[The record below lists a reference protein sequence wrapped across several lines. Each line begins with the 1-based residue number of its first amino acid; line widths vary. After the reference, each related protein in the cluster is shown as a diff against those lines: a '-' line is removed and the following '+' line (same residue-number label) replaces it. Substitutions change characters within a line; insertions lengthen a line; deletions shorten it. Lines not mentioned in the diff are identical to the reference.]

1 MGEDKIEEKLK
12 IEVDITALKREYKNL
27 IAQLS
32 AIKSEY
38 VGTASIVENNKK
50 LIEEQNSYLTA
61 IQNDISDAKLNWMS
75 EKEEQIKE
83 VNVMKHDAQMILD
96 TRGKLTE
103 QEESI
108 KKIKE
113 ENTAIL
119 NETRQVKL
127 DIKREQ
133 DAIAVK
139 KREIETKDTELKG
152 KYKELEA
159 NKQDFINKVGEVFE
173 TLKNI

>member
-38 VGTASIVENNKK
+38 AGTASIVENNKK
-50 LIEEQNSYLTA
+50 LIEEQTSYLTD
-61 IQNDISDAKLNWMS
+61 IQNDISNAKLNWMS

-96 TRGKLTE
+96 TRAKLTE
-103 QEESI
+103 QEEKI
-108 KKIKE
+108 KKTKE

-119 NETRQVKL
+119 NEIRQAKL
-127 DIKREQ
+127 DIKRDE
-133 DAIAVK
+133 DALAVRE
-139 KREIETKDTELKG
+139 REIETKDAVLAD
-152 KYKELEA
+152 KYKELET
-159 NKQDFINKVGEVFE
+159 NKKDFINKVGEVFE

>member
-12 IEVDITALKREYKNL
+12 IEVDITALKREYKNF
-27 IAQLS
+27 IAQVS

-38 VGTASIVENNKK
+38 AGTASIVENNKK
-50 LIEEQNSYLTA
+50 LIEEQTSYLTD
-61 IQNDISDAKLNWMS
+61 IQNDISNAKLNWMS

-96 TRGKLTE
+96 TRAKLTE
-103 QEESI
+103 QQE
-108 KKIKE
+108 KIDKTKL

-119 NETRQVKL
+119 NEIRQAKL
-127 DIKREQ
+127 DIKRDE
-133 DAIAVK
+133 DALAVRE
-139 KREIETKDTELKG
+139 REIETKDAVLAD

-159 NKQDFINKVGEVFE
+159 NKQDFKNKVGEVFE
-173 TLKNI
+173 TIKNI